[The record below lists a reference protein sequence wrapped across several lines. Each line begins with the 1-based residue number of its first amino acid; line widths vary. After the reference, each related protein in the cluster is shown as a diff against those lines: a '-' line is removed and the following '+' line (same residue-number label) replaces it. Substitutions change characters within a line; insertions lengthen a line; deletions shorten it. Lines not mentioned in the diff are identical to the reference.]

1 MGNQRLLQVSPS
13 VRGHAALYFLKT
25 FQETDGSLP
34 ITAAQRALLKTAT
47 HHLRRSKD
55 RNYSTCPGIDGI
67 LKMMSLKQKFYAD
80 WLFWTTSHTSM
91 SVSLPWIPRSTA
103 WACAGL
109 ELLGR

>member
-67 LKMMSLKQKFYAD
+67 LKMMSLKQKFYAYNLNT
-80 WLFWTTSHTSM
+80 WEVEVGVQQFKVILNLYIKSEARAT
-91 SVSLPWIPRSTA
+91 
-103 WACAGL
+103 
-109 ELLGR
+109 

>member
-67 LKMMSLKQKFYAD
+67 LKMMSLKQKFYALTLRAAVHGLPRRVLPQD
-80 WLFWTTSHTSM
+80 WAAAK
-91 SVSLPWIPRSTA
+91 SLQVFS
-103 WACAGL
+103 
-109 ELLGR
+109 

>member
-67 LKMMSLKQKFYAD
+67 LKMMSLKQKFYALTLRAAVHGLPRRVLPQD
-80 WLFWTTSHTSM
+80 W
-91 SVSLPWIPRSTA
+91 A
-103 WACAGL
+103 AGSPPHGYGGP
-109 ELLGR
+109 ER